1 MKTLIVPEEGWFGQ
15 PKYSTS
21 LKSNLRCIGSCL
33 KYLFAF
39 GSLYQRSD
47 KFLENITFIETTG
60 SLIRTMLVPFPF
72 LVHKS
77 LRVEKS
83 TTHARQGTLY
93 NNAPKEIQEGNKR
106 FKFDSGTALSQH

>member
-1 MKTLIVPEEGWFGQ
+1 MSVRKG
-15 PKYSTS
+15 
-21 LKSNLRCIGSCL
+21 
-33 KYLFAF
+33 FAF

-60 SLIRTMLVPFPF
+60 SLIRTILVPFPF

-83 TTHARQGTLY
+83 TTHARQGTRY